1 MKTFILIASCL
12 VLASARRLSKLPITY
27 TPRAR
32 GGGRIINGVD
42 ADVGEFP
49 HQIILKHHGSLMCGG
64 SLVAP
69 DRVITAGHCC
79 DGQSASSLSVTVGE
93 YDRRH
98 DDGTE
103 VDIKVDKVVPNENY
117 SPWELTNDI
126 CLLYLAEAAEFN
138 DAVGAIGLPESM
150 QEYDEGTD
158 CTVIGWGTTEQ
169 GSLSQILQKVVVP
182 VVSDETCNADYN
194 PEGMEVA
201 DSMICAGLDEGGKD
215 SCQGDSGGA
224 FMCHASGAPHEL
236 SGIVSWG
243 IGCAEPGY
251 PGVYTQTSYFI
262 DWINNNM

>member
-1 MKTFILIASCL
+1 MGILIASCL

-169 GSLSQILQKVVVP
+169 GVFLKSSRRSLFPWCLMRHAMLITTLKVWKWPSCATPLELLMNSLELCPGELDVLSLDTL
-182 VVSDETCNADYN
+182 VSTHRLHTSLIGSIITCNLFLVLHCSI
-194 PEGMEVA
+194 PSE
-201 DSMICAGLDEGGKD
+201 
-215 SCQGDSGGA
+215 
-224 FMCHASGAPHEL
+224 
-236 SGIVSWG
+236 
-243 IGCAEPGY
+243 
-251 PGVYTQTSYFI
+251 
-262 DWINNNM
+262 